1 MPYYMQDKRI
11 LLKPVTLEA
20 LKILKSKYA
29 TSSYDVLIS
38 QLIENSMSSEKL
50 EKMTHTVLLDEI
62 KKLLDR
68 NLKRIEATHKRLGF
82 YEKDY
87 FLKISDINSEISKL
101 DFKIL
106 NEKNDIKPIEEKPS
120 IADDN
125 NYKNLQ
131 KLNLLKSKSIK
142 TDDVF
147 TATYNI
153 TLSEADY
160 LKIFE

>member
-1 MPYYMQDKRI
+1 MQDKRI
-11 LLKPVTLEA
+11 LLKPATLEA

-50 EKMTHTVLLDEI
+50 EKMTHTVLFDEI

-87 FLKISDINSEISKL
+87 FLKINDINSEISKL

-106 NEKNDIKPIEEKPS
+106 NEKNDEKSIEEKPN
-120 IADDN
+120 IVDDS

-131 KLNLLKSKSIK
+131 KLNLLKSKAIK

-147 TATYNI
+147 VVTYTI
-153 TLSEADY
+153 TLNESDY
-160 LKIFE
+160 IKIFE